1 MGFFSKL
8 FGKKNNSEPP
18 SNTESQSKLT
28 SKDIIETMLLTA
40 QVAMDKGD
48 YELAIETYKDI
59 LNLEPNATAEY
70 NLGSMFAQ
78 GKGVE
83 QDFMEGA
90 YHFHQAELL
99 GDEQSGRICL
109 KCSMDFVNRNL
120 NDKNPE
126 QIYTD
131 MAQFIKRV
139 YPNTN
144 DVNLEV
150 CRTLYAVA
158 GNHFNKQEF
167 SEAFKLFRAA
177 GEFGGDGYSQN
188 YLAVLYN
195 AGRGIEQNDIVA
207 LYWFD
212 KAVDNGAADVAQ
224 TDRDGLLNYYKE
236 NFTADVFSATML
248 KLSEW
253 CQTGSEDV
261 PKDEA
266 KAIYWRKIAENNG
279 EMSGAYAVSL
289 ISGDCVLKENF
300 DKVFE
305 WPNIDGEDI
314 KLRFQTAFEI
324 TYRSIEGDVGDAVF
338 RVNGQNFTCRDSM
351 SGEIVEDILSEDKL
365 GERRTYN
372 ICKLKCGIK
381 ALRHYH
387 NIPTFDSDD
396 REWDGDFNI
405 SLYKDKHGI
414 NLIYIRSGYRIP
426 RVYIYVGLEE
436 WDAEFASWLK
446 YL

>member
-8 FGKKNNSEPP
+8 FGKKNNNEPP
-18 SNTESQSKLT
+18 SNTESQANLT

-40 QVAMDKGD
+40 QVAMDKED
-48 YELAIETYKDI
+48 FDKAVEVYKDI
-59 LNLEPNATAEY
+59 LNLEPNAMAEY

-90 YHFHQAELL
+90 YHFHKAELL
-99 GDEQSGRICL
+99 GDEQSGKLCL
-109 KCSMDFVNRNL
+109 KCSMDFIHQNFNE
-120 NDKNPE
+120 KIPE

-131 MAQFIKRV
+131 MVQFIKRV
-139 YPNTN
+139 YPDTD
-144 DVNLEV
+144 DVNLDV

-158 GNHFNKQEF
+158 GNHFNKEEF
-167 SEAFKLFRAA
+167 AEAFKLFRAA
-177 GEFGGDGYSQN
+177 GEFGNDGYSQN

-195 AGRGIEQNDIVA
+195 AGRGIEQNDIAA

-212 KAVDNGAADVAQ
+212 KAVDSGAADVAQ
-224 TDRDGLLNYYKE
+224 TDRDGLFNHYKE
-236 NFTADVFSATML
+236 NFHADIFSATML

-253 CQTGSEDV
+253 CRTGSEDV

-266 KAIYWRKIAENNG
+266 KADYWHQIAENNG
-279 EMSGAYAVSL
+279 EMGEECAVSL
-289 ISGDCVLKENF
+289 ISGDYVLKENS
-300 DKVFE
+300 DTVFE
-305 WPNIDGEDI
+305 WPNIDGKKI
-314 KLRFQTAFEI
+314 KLRFQTALEI

-351 SGEIVEDILSEDKL
+351 AGEIVKDILSEDKL

-372 ICKLKCGIK
+372 ISKLKCGIK

-405 SLYKDKHGI
+405 SLYKDKQGI
-414 NLIYIRSGYRIP
+414 NLIHIRSGYRIP